1 MSWKLLGP
9 DKIIKTTEL
18 SDYTNTELYVPE
30 ELSGFFGSAGER
42 LALIYNGRE
51 YPAYVETS
59 GGNTKLKLSKV
70 LIKKLD
76 EAFPQYN
83 SWFGDIKEPEKTPRL
98 AITKESDHFIVR
110 LLTGNKEPDIN
121 NDESSRKATENA
133 GQQRSGL
140 NELLKKWIS
149 GYPNYYPRDFR
160 FSFKDV
166 INEEIPGVLAGLEP
180 IKSGNYTVQGFA
192 GETQWTEIPWVMVT
206 DKRIENS
213 IESGL
218 HLAYFLAMNSAKL
231 YLAIVY
237 AQRDAG
243 RRTLAEKVN
252 GLRQKVDT
260 GSFKTNQ
267 QEIALPNAM
276 LVSGTLCYREYSE
289 DMPQNEVLEAEF
301 EALRKIYDAC
311 VRSDSVQRDDT
322 IEDQSSE
329 DEKQQLE
336 EPEEAVPVDRAESL
350 LNELSN
356 ESDAEEKKEA
366 PEIEPEIVK
375 PVTAGAGIPFHE
387 IDNEPDSAASADQEP
402 EITMAAQT
410 EALKNDFATVV
421 ALAEDIKRQQPH
433 VAVTV
438 NQNQEISR
446 DENEKAEDEKGP
458 EFGSD
463 LKPYP
468 LRNETLKPYL
478 QLVLAK
484 MANRGFIYS
493 SELIKSYYLS
503 LKSKPFVMIRG
514 YVGSGKTSLPRLFA
528 ETIGANAEN
537 GRYVRVL
544 VGKKWEDEKQLFG
557 SLDSRGHF
565 IPGPVMP
572 ILKSSKDHPE
582 KPHFLLLDEMD
593 QSPPE
598 GYLRRLL
605 EGINGNDEPFLTRED
620 FGADVGAFREYGV
633 LGFPDNLYII
643 GTINQGPESY
653 PIEPRVIDSG
663 NTLEM
668 PAVEIS
674 AFPNFGSPVGESEWD
689 NNQFKMLNNSQGL
702 PEIIERLMV
711 LLNELQ
717 NILVSFDHPIGYR
730 GKNEILA
737 FGINSGVEGLFSEQ
751 EVIDLAIVQRMLPI
765 LKQQPKMNQ
774 DVYRELACFGLKK
787 EIRQRLLD
795 EKSLTAFCRQLE
807 ALLKAKVLPCPRS
820 GRQIIRILKNAIK

>member
-1 MSWKLLGP
+1 MSWELLET

-18 SDYTNTELYVPE
+18 SDYTNSEFYVPE
-30 ELSGFFGSAGER
+30 ELSGFFGSEGER

-51 YPAYVETS
+51 YPAYVETT

-70 LIKKLD
+70 LIKKFG
-76 EAFPQYN
+76 EAFPQYD
-83 SWFGDIKEPEKTPRL
+83 SWFGDIKEPEKTPRME
-98 AITKESDHFIVR
+98 ITKESDHFDIR
-110 LLTGNKEPDIN
+110 LLMGNKEPDIN
-121 NDESSRKATENA
+121 NDDNSGKTTEKA
-133 GQQRSGL
+133 GQQTSGL
-140 NELLKKWIS
+140 NELFKKWIC

-166 INEEIPGVLAGLEP
+166 INEDIPGAIERLEC
-180 IKSGNYTVQGFA
+180 IKSGNYVVQGFA
-192 GETQWTEIPWVMVT
+192 GDTQWAEIPWVMVT

-213 IESGL
+213 IEDGL
-218 HLAYFLAMNSAKL
+218 HLAYFLAMDSAKL
-231 YLAIVY
+231 YLSIIY
-237 AQRDAG
+237 AERGAG
-243 RRTLAEKVN
+243 RRTLSEKVN
-252 GLRQKVDT
+252 GLRQKIDI

-289 DMPQNEVLEAEF
+289 DMPQDEMLEAEF
-301 EALRKIYDAC
+301 EALRKIYDDC
-311 VRSDSVQRDDT
+311 VRIDLGQIDDT
-322 IEDQSSE
+322 FEDQSSE
-329 DEKQQLE
+329 EEKQKTE
-336 EPEEAVPVDRAESL
+336 EPEEEVQEDSSESL
-350 LNELSN
+350 LNQVSN
-356 ESDAEEKKEA
+356 VLDAEEKNEETESEPK
-366 PEIEPEIVK
+366 IEK
-375 PVTAGAGIPFHE
+375 PVTAGEGIPFHE
-387 IDNEPDSAASADQEP
+387 IDNEPDSAAIGNQES
-402 EITMAAQT
+402 EIKMAAQT
-410 EALKNDFATVV
+410 EALKNDFETVV
-421 ALAEDIKRQQPH
+421 ALAEDIKLEQQH
-433 VAVTV
+433 VVVTV
-438 NQNQEISR
+438 NPNQKISL
-446 DENEKAEDEKGP
+446 DENEKAKDEKQP

-463 LKPYP
+463 LKQYP
-468 LRNETLKPYL
+468 VRNETLKPYL
-478 QLVLAK
+478 RLVLAK

-503 LKSKPFVMIRG
+503 LKSKPFVMIQG
-514 YVGSGKTSLPRLFA
+514 SVGSGKTSLPRLFA

-557 SLDSRGHF
+557 YLDSRGHF

-593 QSPPE
+593 QSPAE
-598 GYLRRLL
+598 GYMRRLL

-620 FGADVGAFREYGV
+620 FGADVGAFREYGS

-668 PAVEIS
+668 PAVEIN

-717 NILVSFDHPIGYR
+717 NILKSFDHPMGYR

-751 EVIDLAIVQRMLPI
+751 EVIDLAIVQKMLPI
-765 LKQQPKMNQ
+765 LKQQPKMNK
-774 DVYRELACFGLKK
+774 DVYRELACFGFEK
-787 EIRQRLLD
+787 EMRQRLLD
-795 EKSLTAFCRQLE
+795 EKSLTAFCRRLE
-807 ALLKAKVLPCPRS
+807 ELLKAKVLPCPRS